1 MSKDWKGRE
10 KNMQIAHRRNISVHY
25 AELKKIPFEVYLYIW
40 NNVIK
45 IAKKLFVS

>member
-10 KNMQIAHRRNISVHY
+10 KNMQIAHQRNISVHY
-25 AELKKIPFEVYLYIW
+25 AELKRYRLKYLYIW